1 MVLQKA
7 KKVRFRVFD
16 HGGRLVSDEGSPE
29 NYPDVGQF
37 KHQLDISKL
46 QPGLY
51 LLLMT
56 DQY

>member
-16 HGGRLVSDEGSPE
+16 HGGRLISDEGSLE
-29 NYPDVGQF
+29 NCPDGGQY

-46 QPGLY
+46 QPG
-51 LLLMT
+51 
-56 DQY
+56 